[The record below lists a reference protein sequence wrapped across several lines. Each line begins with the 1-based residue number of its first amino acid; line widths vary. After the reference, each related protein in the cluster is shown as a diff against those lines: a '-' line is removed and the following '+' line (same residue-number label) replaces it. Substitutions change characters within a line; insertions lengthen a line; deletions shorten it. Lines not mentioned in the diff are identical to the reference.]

1 MSASDVM
8 LQELR
13 GNDKFDECSTRLD
26 WLADMLLA
34 RMHAQP
40 ALPPAI
46 VQDLLDRGW
55 IDPPED
61 WNAVLTEIREMQAWL
76 DEHRIFV
83 QKVLAAM

>member
-1 MSASDVM
+1 MSTSDVM

-13 GNDKFDECSTRLD
+13 GNDKFDEVSDRLD

-34 RMHAQP
+34 RMHAEP

-61 WNAVLTEIREMQAWL
+61 WHAVLTEIREMQAWL
-76 DEHRIFV
+76 DEHRVFI

>member
-13 GNDKFDECSTRLD
+13 GNDKFDEVSDRLD

-34 RMHAQP
+34 RMHQQTQ
-40 ALPPAI
+40 LPPAI

-61 WNAVLTEIREMQAWL
+61 WQTVLIEIREMQAWL
-76 DEHRIFV
+76 DEHRVFI